1 MVLPILF
8 ILIIVHGHGG
18 NKERSAYFLF
28 LYTLAGSLPMLLAIL
43 SIYNFLN
50 STDLLLISLIDIPL
64 LNQV

>member
-1 MVLPILF
+1 VVLPILF
-8 ILIIVHGHGG
+8 ILIIVHGHGED
-18 NKERSAYFLF
+18 KDRSAYLLF

-50 STDLLLISLIDIPL
+50 STDFLLISLIDIPL